1 MGFELWIFQWIGFWH
16 LGLLREP
23 IAAFTLRSA
32 PVIFPPMSD
41 YDFRFGGIARLFGV
55 EALARLRAAHVCVVG
70 IGGVGS
76 WAVEALARSGVG
88 KLTLVDLDEICV
100 SNINR
105 QLHAL
110 DAEVGRPKVEVMAE
124 RVRGIN
130 PGCEVRAALEFFTE
144 SNAASLFSTRYEYV
158 IDAID
163 DVTNKCRLIALCRD
177 QRVPIVTCG
186 AAGGRRDPTQV
197 RMVDLALTTHD
208 RLLTKTRDVL
218 RKEFGFPSAGKPFGV
233 EAVYSPEPP
242 VYPSSTGGVCD
253 RRESG
258 AMKLNCDSGFGTAT
272 FVTGAFGFAAAAQ
285 VVRRI
290 TESSAGAGP
299 NSREKFSST

>member
-1 MGFELWIFQWIGFWH
+1 MPSNFARCCGQECPRSVRFT
-16 LGLLREP
+16 P
-23 IAAFTLRSA
+23 SAAF
-32 PVIFPPMSD
+32 VIFPGMSD
-41 YDFRFGGIARLFGV
+41 FDFRFGGIGRLFGV

-70 IGGVGS
+70 VGGVGS
-76 WAVEALARSGVG
+76 WVVEALARSGVG

-100 SNINR
+100 SNVNR

-110 DAEVGRPKVEVMAE
+110 DAEVGRPKVEVMAA

-130 PGCEVRAALEFFTE
+130 PECDVRAALEFFTE
-144 SNAASLFSTRYEYV
+144 TSAASLFSTRYDYV
-158 IDAID
+158 VDAID
-163 DVTNKCRLIALCRD
+163 SITNKCRLIALCHSR
-177 QRVPIVTCG
+177 QIPIVTCG

-197 RMVDLALTTHD
+197 RVADLALTTHD

-218 RKEFGFPSAGKPFGV
+218 RKEFGFPGAGKAFGI

-272 FVTGAFGFAAAAQ
+272 FVTGAFGFAAAAR
-285 VVRRI
+285 VVQRI
-290 TESSAGAGP
+290 GESTVSVTQG
-299 NSREKFSST
+299 